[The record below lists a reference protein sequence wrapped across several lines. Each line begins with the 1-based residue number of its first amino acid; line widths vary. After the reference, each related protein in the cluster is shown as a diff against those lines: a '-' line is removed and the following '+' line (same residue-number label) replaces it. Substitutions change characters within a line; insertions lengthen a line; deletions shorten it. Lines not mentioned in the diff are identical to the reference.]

1 LCAQQFNKKYFFI
14 LICFLFT
21 KIFLSSRHSI
31 LFFPAPSSFNSC
43 FVFYFSR
50 LPAASSPLPRSGSQ
64 SILILLCPLNFI
76 DLVGEEKSAN
86 VDI

>member
-31 LFFPAPSSFNSC
+31 LFFPAPSSFSC

-50 LPAASSPLPRSGSQ
+50 LPAASSPPPPSSGSQ

>member
-1 LCAQQFNKKYFFI
+1 VPSNSIKNIFFI

-21 KIFLSSRHSI
+21 KIFLSSRHCI
-31 LFFPAPSSFNSC
+31 LFFPAPSSFSC

-50 LPAASSPLPRSGSQ
+50 LPAASSPPPPSSAAANLYSFYRA
-64 SILILLCPLNFI
+64 PLNFI

>member
-31 LFFPAPSSFNSC
+31 LFFPAPSSFSC

-50 LPAASSPLPRSGSQ
+50 LPAASSPPPSSGSQ

-76 DLVGEEKSAN
+76 DLVEEEKSAN

>member
-1 LCAQQFNKKYFFI
+1 VPSNSIKNIFFI

-31 LFFPAPSSFNSC
+31 LFFPAPSSFSC

-50 LPAASSPLPRSGSQ
+50 LPAASSPPPPSSGSQ
-64 SILILLCPLNFI
+64 SILILSCPLNFI